1 MSAIN
6 RDIALSV
13 EYLLEHFPAV
23 LVLGARQIGKTTL
36 LTQLRPNAP
45 FFDLES
51 PSDLEKIEDDPEF
64 LLAQYTDTV
73 VIDEAQSLPSLFP
86 VLRVLI
92 DKRRSRTG
100 QFLLSGSSSP
110 LLIENITET
119 LAGRVAIVELGGF
132 SLQESWQLTD
142 SPFYSWVRGGSYN
155 ALPDFVPR
163 TSQDQL
169 WQSCIYGQYPEPFL
183 KRKETRFHT
192 LWMENYFATYVRRD
206 ISTLFSGLNL
216 NAYQRFI
223 RMLAHSTGTIIN
235 ASEFARS
242 LSVSQPTVRSYLDI
256 IAGTFLWRNLES
268 YQKNIQRRVSK
279 MPKGH
284 LKDSGLLCH
293 LLGIRDTETLLSHPG
308 VGRIWEGFIIEEL
321 IKEFEARLIKVS
333 TYYYR
338 THNQA
343 EIDLILEG
351 EFGTLPIEIKLGR
364 KTDRRQI
371 ATLKAFISEQK
382 LPLGLVIN
390 NAEHIEWLA
399 PKVVQIPATFL

>member
-1 MSAIN
+1 MS
-6 RDIALSV
+6 DIKRSLTLSLA
-13 EYLLEHFPAV
+13 YLLDHFPAV
-23 LVLGARQIGKTTL
+23 AVLGARQIGKTTL
-36 LTQLRPNAP
+36 LSQLRPNAP

-51 PSDLEKIEDDPEF
+51 PSDLGKLEDDPEF

-110 LLIENITET
+110 LLIDNITET

-132 SLQESWQLTD
+132 SLQEAWQLTN
-142 SPFYSWVRGGSYN
+142 SPFYDWVMGGNYN
-155 ALPDFVPR
+155 ALPDLVPR

-169 WQSCIYGQYPEPFL
+169 WQSCIRGQYPEPFL
-183 KRKETRFHT
+183 KRKDTKFHT

-206 ISTLFSGLNL
+206 ISMLFPGLNL

-242 LSVSQPTVRSYLDI
+242 LSVSQPTVRFYLEI

-268 YQKNIQRRVSK
+268 YQKNVRRRVSK

-284 LKDSGLLCH
+284 LKGSGLLCH
-293 LLGIRDTETLLSHPG
+293 LLGIRNTESLLSHPG
-308 VGRIWEGFIIEEL
+308 VGRIWEAFIIEEL

-333 TYYYR
+333 AYYYR

-351 EFGTLPIEIKLGR
+351 EFGTLPIEIKLGG
-364 KTDRRQI
+364 KIDRRQI
-371 ATLKAFISEQK
+371 ATLKNFISEQN
-382 LPLGLVIN
+382 LPIGLVIN

-399 PKVVQIPATFL
+399 PKIVQVPATFL

>member
-1 MSAIN
+1 MSGIN
-6 RDIALSV
+6 RSITPSL
-13 EYLLEHFPAV
+13 EYLLNHFPAV
-23 LVLGARQIGKTTL
+23 AILGARQIGKTTL
-36 LTQLRPNAP
+36 LSQLRPSAP

-51 PSDLEKIEDDPEF
+51 PSDLEKLEDDPEF

-110 LLIENITET
+110 LLIDNITET

-132 SLQESWQLTD
+132 SLQEAWQLTN
-142 SPFYSWVRGGSYN
+142 SPFYDWIMVGN
-155 ALPDFVPR
+155 HDALPDLVPR

-169 WQSCIYGQYPEPFL
+169 WQSCIHGQYPEPFL
-183 KRKETRFHT
+183 KRKETKFHR

-206 ISTLFSGLNL
+206 ISMLFPGLNL

-242 LSVSQPTVRSYLDI
+242 LSVSQPTVRSYLEI

-268 YQKNIQRRVSK
+268 YQKNVQRRVSK

-293 LLGIRDTETLLSHPG
+293 LLGIRNIETLLNHPG
-308 VGRIWEGFIIEEL
+308 VARIWEAFIIEEL
-321 IKEFEARLIKVS
+321 IKGFEARLNKVNA
-333 TYYYR
+333 YYYR

-371 ATLKAFISEQK
+371 ATLKNFISEQN
-382 LPLGLVIN
+382 LPIGLVIN
-390 NAEHIEWLA
+390 NAEQIEWLA
-399 PKVVQIPATFL
+399 PKIVQVPVTFL